1 MKEMLVAKIDPEN
14 EASQRV
20 VQKAGFKQGEAVDGG
35 YVRGREDGDVRSQ
48 QVWWSLERPGAV

>member
-1 MKEMLVAKIDPEN
+1 MLVAKIDPEN